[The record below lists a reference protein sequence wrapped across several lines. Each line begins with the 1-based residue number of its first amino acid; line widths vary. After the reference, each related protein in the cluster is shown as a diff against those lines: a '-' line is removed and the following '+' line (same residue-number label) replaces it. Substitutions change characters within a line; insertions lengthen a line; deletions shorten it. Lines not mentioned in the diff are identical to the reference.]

1 MRVPSTEPGN
11 GARPNEGKTMSKSRR
26 YDPDYFDETP
36 TDEFIRRRT
45 ERRSR
50 TRWDDEFTAHKQNE
64 EPRELSG
71 YRRPPPRR
79 FPPQG

>member
-1 MRVPSTEPGN
+1 
-11 GARPNEGKTMSKSRR
+11 MSKSRR
-26 YDPDYFDETP
+26 YDTEEFDETP

-45 ERRSR
+45 ERRAR
-50 TRWDDEFTAHKQNE
+50 TRWDDEFVAHKQSE
-64 EPRELSG
+64 DPRELSG